1 MEKQAWVNQ
10 ELTQLAETSKSFQEV
25 SLLLAVKQV
34 MHEQQKRID
43 QKQAEL
49 DGRMWNPGKW

>member
-1 MEKQAWVNQ
+1 MEKQTWVNQ
-10 ELTQLAETSKSFQEV
+10 ELTQLAETSKRFQEA
-25 SLLLAVKQV
+25 SFLLAVKKV